1 MQFLLQRLKEPST
14 YAGLGILLSAFG
26 IVVPAE
32 LLGYGVQIVT
42 GAAGVAAI
50 LLAEKK

>member
-1 MQFLLQRLKEPST
+1 MQFLLSRLREPST

-26 IVVPAE
+26 VVVPPE
-32 LLGYGVQIVT
+32 LLGFAVQIVT

-50 LLAEKK
+50 LMAEKK